1 MRRSRTAQYEGT
13 TEKVLLDGLLQR
25 LVAEASQAGTLVIG
39 AEENLPRVRTGVSV
53 WQRKIPPQNLLQP
66 RLCEQGSGRR
76 KDYAQ

>member
-13 TEKVLLDGLLQR
+13 TEKVLLDCLLQR
-25 LVAEASQAGTLVIG
+25 MVAETPQAGTLVIR
-39 AEENLPRVRTGVSV
+39 AEENLSRVRTGVCV

-66 RLCEQGSGRR
+66 RLCEQGQSHR